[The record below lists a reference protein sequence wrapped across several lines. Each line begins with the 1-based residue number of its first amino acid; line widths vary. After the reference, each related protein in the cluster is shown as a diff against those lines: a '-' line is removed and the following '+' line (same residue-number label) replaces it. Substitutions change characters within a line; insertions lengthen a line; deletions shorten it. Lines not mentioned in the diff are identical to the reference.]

1 MTIHPLAHSAAL
13 RRHPVSRPL
22 LTLGLVLLV
31 FLLMLIFAAPPASA
45 DGFIIPVPPRDR
57 PVPWREIPLTIKYH
71 RVEVTIENQVATT
84 RVDQVFVNEAGFA
97 VEGTYVFPLPEDAA
111 VSSFDMWVDGKKF
124 EGKLLGRDEARR
136 IYEDIVRQQKDPALL
151 EYIGRGA
158 FQARIFPIPP
168 RGERRIEL
176 SYSQVLGQQGGL
188 VHYRYPLNTE
198 KFSARPLSEVA
209 ISVDVQDRAELR
221 AIYSPSHPV
230 QVTREEGN
238 HATVGY
244 EARDVRPDRDFD
256 LYYSVSPD
264 AIAVNLLSNKPFG
277 EDGYFLLL
285 VTPPVEAEGQA
296 VPKDVILVLDTSG
309 SMEGEKID
317 QARRAARY
325 VLDNL
330 SEADRFNIVSFST
343 ATRLF
348 AEGPVGLG
356 QRPAGRQFI
365 DKLRAAG
372 STDINR
378 ALLEAV
384 AGADEGRPTVVIFMT
399 DGLPTAGE
407 IDPDR
412 IVANVAAAAPKSV
425 RLFSFGV
432 GYDVDTLLLDELS
445 SQQRGTS
452 AYVRPEQDIEEE
464 VSGFYATVSAPV
476 LVDVQAVFSGVT
488 VEDMYPYPLPDLFG
502 GTQLVIAGRYRTGG
516 TATLRLSGEV
526 DAGARTYRYAGLQ
539 FVGRG
544 GNEFIPRL
552 WAQRK
557 IGYLLTQIRLKGER
571 AELVEE
577 VTDLGIK
584 HGIVTPYTSFLVEE
598 PMTAGPVPGTVF
610 GGPGTPILPGIGGA
624 GAPAPSAMAPDAGRS
639 GEAAVS
645 KAQSDAALRES
656 ETAAEA
662 PSVETVRQVADKTFT
677 LQDGVWVDT
686 AFDAKKTKPESIVFG
701 SARYFALLAEQPGIG
716 RYLAL
721 GDRVTVVFEGKAYA
735 VTIED

>member
-1 MTIHPLAHSAAL
+1 
-13 RRHPVSRPL
+13 
-22 LTLGLVLLV
+22 
-31 FLLMLIFAAPPASA
+31 
-45 DGFIIPVPPRDR
+45 
-57 PVPWREIPLTIKYH
+57 
-71 RVEVTIENQVATT
+71 
-84 RVDQVFVNEAGFA
+84 
-97 VEGTYVFPLPEDAA
+97 
-111 VSSFDMWVDGKKF
+111 
-124 EGKLLGRDEARR
+124 
-136 IYEDIVRQQKDPALL
+136 
-151 EYIGRGA
+151 
-158 FQARIFPIPP
+158 
-168 RGERRIEL
+168 
-176 SYSQVLGQQGGL
+176 
-188 VHYRYPLNTE
+188 
-198 KFSARPLSEVA
+198 
-209 ISVDVQDRAELR
+209 
-221 AIYSPSHPV
+221 
-230 QVTREEGN
+230 
-238 HATVGY
+238 
-244 EARDVRPDRDFD
+244 
-256 LYYSVSPD
+256 
-264 AIAVNLLSNKPFG
+264 
-277 EDGYFLLL
+277 
-285 VTPPVEAEGQA
+285 VEAEGEA
-296 VPKDVILVLDTSG
+296 VPKDVIVVLDTSG

-330 SEADRFNIVSFST
+330 GEADRFNIVTFST

-348 AEGPVGLG
+348 AERPVGLS
-356 QRPAGRQFI
+356 QAAAGRRFI
-365 DKLRAAG
+365 DRLRAAG

-384 AGADEGRPTVVIFMT
+384 AGVDEERPTVVIFMT

-412 IVANVAAAAPKSV
+412 IVANVAAAAPRSV

-476 LVDVQAVFSGVT
+476 LVDVQAAFSGVK

-502 GTQLVIAGRYRTGG
+502 GTQLIIAGRYREGG

-526 DAGARTYRYAGLQ
+526 DAGPRSYRYAGLQ
-539 FVGRG
+539 FVERG

-571 AELVEE
+571 VELVEE
-577 VTDLGIK
+577 VTELGTK

-598 PMTAGPVPGTVF
+598 PGATGPVPRPAF
-610 GGPGTPILPGIGGA
+610 GAPGIPVLPGLGGA
-624 GAPAPSAMAPDAGRS
+624 GGPAPSIMAPDAGRS

-656 ETAAEA
+656 QTAAEA
-662 PSVETVRQVADKTFT
+662 PSVEPVRQVADKPFT
-677 LQDGVWVDT
+677 LQAGAWVDT
-686 AFDAKKTKPESIVFG
+686 AFDARKMKPESIVFG
-701 SARYFALLAEQPGIG
+701 SARYFALLAEHPGIG

-721 GDRVTVVFEGKAYA
+721 GDRVTVVFEGKAYV
-735 VTIED
+735 VTPDD